1 MERINFVN
9 HIIYPRIINS
19 LFSHRKVPSMKRI
32 FTMILPILLLTSALS
47 AQTVWKADRSHSSVT
62 FSVTHLVISEVTGRF
77 TDFDVTLT
85 QGKDDFSGSTVE
97 ASIKTASIN
106 TDNEFRDKDLRSG
119 NFFTADSFPTITF
132 KTSSFE
138 KTGEGSYKITGML
151 TIRDVSKEVTLDGKL
166 LGTMTD
172 PRGNTKMGFKAT
184 TSIDRFDYGVKW
196 DRKLDSGGLV
206 VSKNVDITLLMALA
220 KQKTAPAKD

>member
-1 MERINFVN
+1 MNRILMLV
-9 HIIYPRIINS
+9 
-19 LFSHRKVPSMKRI
+19 
-32 FTMILPILLLTSALS
+32 LPALMLVSTLS
-47 AQTVWKADRSHSSVT
+47 AQTIWKADKSHSSVT

-77 TDFDVTLT
+77 TDFDVILT

-97 ASIKTASIN
+97 ATVKTASVN
-106 TDNEFRDKDLRSG
+106 TDNEYRDKDLRSG

-132 KTSSFE
+132 KSSSFE
-138 KTGEGSYKITGML
+138 KAGEGTYKIKGML
-151 TIRDVSKEVTLDGKL
+151 TIRDATKEVTLDAKL

-206 VSKNVDITLLMALA
+206 VSKNVDITLLMEFA
-220 KQKTAPAKD
+220 KQKPTSGKD